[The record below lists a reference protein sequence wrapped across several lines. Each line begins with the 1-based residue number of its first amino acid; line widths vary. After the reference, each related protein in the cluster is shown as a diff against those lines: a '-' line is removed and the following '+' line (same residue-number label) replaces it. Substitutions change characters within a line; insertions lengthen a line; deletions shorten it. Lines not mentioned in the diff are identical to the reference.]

1 MEHNQ
6 DEKSLSI
13 VGRYRICLVCSPSIC
28 ELNSASNNRVLGRIM
43 RQLNKSLADLLVV
56 LENPAL
62 CYRRRPAQT
71 VDRARPFSGVRKV

>member
-1 MEHNQ
+1 
-6 DEKSLSI
+6 
-13 VGRYRICLVCSPSIC
+13 
-28 ELNSASNNRVLGRIM
+28 M